1 MARAAGGDRVRAR
14 LPDRHGFADSD
25 GAAIAWEEHGTGEH
39 ALLLMPPWQIVHSGC
54 WKAQVPYL
62 SRYFRVLVYDARGSG
77 RSARPATGFDHDS
90 ATRDALA
97 VLDATGTPRASLL
110 AFSRGSWPAVL
121 LAGQHPERVDRMVLV
136 SSALASGPRVPNFRG
151 VLPRYEGWERFNA
164 NYWTEHLREFAEFF
178 IGEFYPEPHSTKQWD
193 DAVGWAMENTP
204 DVLAATI
211 DEASSATPLEEAL
224 AKVRAPTLLVHGTDD
239 RVRSIS
245 VSERAHAAIA
255 GSRLVRF
262 EGSGHAPLT
271 RDPVRFNVLVRDFL
285 LGEPPARDW
294 ARPRG
299 RKRRALFISSP
310 IGLGHALRDVAVVEA
325 LRASRPDLEVHWL
338 AQDPVTRVLEARGE
352 RVHPASRLLAGESAH
367 FEAESGEHDL
377 HCFQAWRDMDEI
389 LVANFMVLH
398 DVLEAEPYDL
408 VVGDEAWDVDYYL
421 HENPELKRTAF
432 AWMTDFVGWLPMDAR
447 PGSRE
452 AVLTADYNAEMIE
465 QIARFPRVRDR
476 ALFVGQPDD
485 IVEADFGPGLPR
497 IRDWTREHFQF
508 PGYILPFDPGDL
520 ADRAALRRRLGLPLD
535 ERIVLAAVGGTAVG
549 VHLLRKV
556 VAAAPLLHTL
566 VRPLRLIVVCGPRLD
581 PAALP
586 QIPGVEYRRF
596 VPDLAAHMAA
606 ADLSI
611 VQGGLATTMELTA
624 VKRPFIYV
632 PLRRHFEQNLHVPH
646 RLARYGAGI
655 RMDYEALIPEALA
668 HAAAGAIDKPVD
680 YRDVEPG
687 GAQRAAA
694 AIAELL

>member
-1 MARAAGGDRVRAR
+1 MRAR

-25 GAAIAWEEHGTGEH
+25 GVAIAWEEHGTGEH
-39 ALLLMPPWQIVHSGC
+39 ALLLVPPWQIVHSGC

-62 SRYFRVLVYDARGSG
+62 SRYFRVLVYDAPGSG
-77 RSARPATGFDHDS
+77 RSARPATGFDYDH

-97 VLDATGTPRASLL
+97 VLDATRTPRASLL

-121 LAGQHPERVDRMVLV
+121 LAGQHPERVERMVLV
-136 SSALASGPRVPNFRG
+136 SSALATGPRVPNFRQ
-151 VLPRYEGWERFNA
+151 VLPRYDGWERFNA
-164 NYWTEHLREFAEFF
+164 NYWVAHLREFAEFF
-178 IGEFYPEPHSTKQWD
+178 FGEFYPEPHSTKQWD

-211 DEASSATPLEEAL
+211 DEAFSATPLDEAL
-224 AKVRAPTLLVHGTDD
+224 AAVRAPTLLVHGTDD
-239 RVRSIS
+239 RVRPIS

-262 EGSGHAPLT
+262 EGSGHAPLA
-271 RDPVRFNVLVRDFL
+271 RDPVRVNLLVRDFL

-310 IGLGHALRDVAVVEA
+310 IGLGHALRDVAVASA
-325 LRASRPDLEVHWL
+325 LRAARPDLEVHWL

-452 AVLTADYNAEMIE
+452 AALTADYNAEMIE

-508 PGYILPFDPGDL
+508 PGYILPFDPAEL

-549 VHLLRKV
+549 AHLLRKV
-556 VAAAPLLHTL
+556 VAAAPVLHEL
-566 VRPLRLIVVCGPRLD
+566 VRPLRIIVVCGPRLD

-611 VQGGLATTMELTA
+611 VQGGLATTRELTA

-655 RMDYEALIPEALA
+655 RMEYDALTPEALA